1 MMYLWVILATFLA
14 VLASYT
20 LSIRPD
26 MRAVT
31 IEPVAEA
38 SLGKFLAQH
47 QAALKYV
54 KYQKPPYTPGF
65 QSGDKKSVNYTAAVI
80 DEDELQN
87 EMAYGFSLS
96 GEYTSQIFC
105 MTPDMTSSI
114 EAADPCNTENVRRMV
129 VTYGAIPQRWLN
141 TRAGY
146 DQPNS
151 DFMAAMRKMVN
162 GGEYCGYIAP
172 VRDIDESSSNPSG
185 SAVRLADRS
194 GTVGIFVPLAVVENV
209 NFKSECDLADNK
221 ICLVYMSSI

>member
-1 MMYLWVILATFLA
+1 MYLWVILATFLA

-20 LSIRPD
+20 LSVRPD

-31 IEPVAEA
+31 VEPVAEA
-38 SLGKFLAQH
+38 TLGKFLAQH
-47 QAALKYV
+47 KAALKYI
-54 KYQKPPYTPGF
+54 KYQKPPYTSGF
-65 QSGDKKSVNYTAAVI
+65 QSGDKKSVNFTAAVI

-87 EMAYGFSLS
+87 EMAYGFYLS

-105 MTPDMTSSI
+105 MTPDMKSALAVT
-114 EAADPCNTENVRRMV
+114 DPCNDASARRMV
-129 VTYGAIPQRWLN
+129 VTYGPIPQRWLN
-141 TRAGY
+141 TRANY

-172 VRDIDESSSNPSG
+172 VRDIDGDGNNPSD

-194 GTVGIFVPLAVVENV
+194 GTAGIFVPQAIVDDAD
-209 NFKSECDLADNK
+209 FKSVCDLADNK
-221 ICLVYMSSI
+221 VCLVYMSSI